1 MKMGGIRSRMLVA
14 ALLPVTLIAVL
25 LAGVFL
31 ATRLSDLG
39 AAHAQR
45 ARSLARQLAA
55 ASEYGLFS
63 ANVTHLQMIASGA
76 LLESDVRSV
85 AILNAQ
91 GYVLASTGQP
101 MRTMRPMLDGQENE
115 GFNPVS
121 QTDLLSQPIV
131 TTQLQLDDLFE
142 SSAIEH
148 DAKPK
153 LQGHVLIE
161 FSRDALN
168 QRERDMWTLGF
179 GVTLTGLLLGAYLA
193 LRLGQGVVRPI
204 MRVSNVIERIGR
216 GDLSVRVQLQ
226 PDDPL
231 HDLQVGLNQMAERL
245 ESGRDELEQRVTAA
259 THALRE
265 KKEEAETATLAKSR
279 FLAAASHDL
288 RQPTHA
294 LGMFV
299 ARLAQLPHDEQTLHL
314 IHKLDASVLA
324 MQDLLDGLLDISRLE
339 AQSVSVQLRPFP
351 LAELFDQLRESL
363 SVSAEDKGLRLRIR
377 PSAVWLMSDPIL
389 LQRILL
395 NLVANA
401 VRYTR
406 TGSVL
411 VACRPSADGLHA
423 RLEVWDSGI
432 GIDPE
437 HQRDIFKE
445 FYQVA
450 NAERDRSKGLG
461 LGLNIVQRT
470 VQLLGYRLQL
480 NSCLGQGT
488 RFSLQVPLM
497 PLGAATERRQAP
509 RVDAFEHLAGLHVL
523 VIEDDILAQEGLVSL
538 LESWGLEVCVA
549 EGLSEALEHLNSG
562 SALDL
567 IVSDY
572 RLRAGENGLAAIQQL
587 RLVAGRAIPACLLS
601 GNTDPGLMDA
611 CQEAGLTLL
620 HKPVRP
626 AKLRSLI
633 RRLSSDHQG
642 KVVDLP

>member
-14 ALLPVTLIAVL
+14 ALLPVTLIAML

-39 AAHAQR
+39 TAHAQR

-63 ANVTHLQMIASGA
+63 ANVTHLQIVANGA
-76 LLESDVRSV
+76 LLEPDVRSV

-91 GYVLASTGQP
+91 GAVLASTGKP
-101 MRTMRPMLDGQENE
+101 MRMLRTMLDGQENE
-115 GFNPVS
+115 GFNPVT
-121 QTDLLSQPIV
+121 QTDLLSQPIAA
-131 TTQLQLDDLFE
+131 TQLKLDDLFE
-142 SSAIEH
+142 APAIEA
-148 DAKPK
+148 DATPK
-153 LQGHVLIE
+153 LLGHVLIE

-168 QRERDMWTLGF
+168 QREREMWTLGF
-179 GVTLTGLLLGAYLA
+179 GVTLAGLLLGAYLA
-193 LRLGQGVVRPI
+193 LRLGQGVIRPI
-204 MRVSNVIERIGR
+204 MRVSYVIERIGS
-216 GDLSVRVQLQ
+216 GDLSARARVL

-231 HDLQVGLNQMAERL
+231 YDLQLGLNQMAERL
-245 ESGRDELEQRVTAA
+245 ESGRDELEQRVSAA
-259 THALRE
+259 TQALRE

-299 ARLAQLPHDEQTLHL
+299 ARLAQLPHDAQTLHL
-314 IHKLDASVLA
+314 INKLDVSVLA
-324 MQDLLDGLLDISRLE
+324 MQDLLDGLLDISRLD
-339 AQSVSVQLRPFP
+339 AQAVSVQQRPFP
-351 LAELFDQLRESL
+351 LDELFDQLRGSL
-363 SVSAEDKGLRLRIR
+363 SLSAEDKGLRLRVR
-377 PSAVWLMSDPIL
+377 PTAVWLMSDPIL

-423 RLEVWDSGI
+423 RLEVRDSGI

-437 HQRDIFKE
+437 HQQEIFKE
-445 FYQVA
+445 FYQVG
-450 NAERDRSKGLG
+450 NSERDRSKGLG

-470 VQLLGYRLQL
+470 AQLLGHRLQL

-488 RFSLQVPLM
+488 RFSLLVPLV
-497 PLGAATERRQAP
+497 PLGAAMDRRRSSRAETF
-509 RVDAFEHLAGLHVL
+509 DHLVGLHVL
-523 VIEDDILAQEGLVSL
+523 VIEDDILAQEGLVTL
-538 LESWGLEVCVA
+538 LESWGVQVCVA
-549 EGLSEALEHLNSG
+549 EGLSQALGHLNSG
-562 SALDL
+562 PGIDL

-572 RLRAGENGLAAIQQL
+572 RLRDGENGLAVVQQL
-587 RLVAGRAIPACLLS
+587 RLTAGRAIPACLLS
-601 GNTDPGLMDA
+601 GNTAPSLM
-611 CQEAGLTLL
+611 EAAREADLTLL

-633 RRLSSDHQG
+633 RRLSSMNQG
-642 KVVDLP
+642 DSVDFP

>member
-39 AAHAQR
+39 TAHAQR

-55 ASEYGLFS
+55 ASEYGMFA
-63 ANVTHLQMIASGA
+63 ANVTHLQMIANGA

-91 GYVLASTGQP
+91 GAVLASTGKS

-121 QTDLLSQPIV
+121 QTDLLSQPIAV
-131 TTQLQLDDLFE
+131 TQLQLDDLFE
-142 SSAIEH
+142 SSAIEQ

-153 LQGHVLIE
+153 LLGHVLIE

-168 QRERDMWTLGF
+168 QRELDMWMLGF
-179 GVTLTGLLLGAYLA
+179 GVTLTGLLIGAYLA
-193 LRLGQGVVRPI
+193 LRLGQGVIRPI
-204 MRVSNVIERIGR
+204 MRVSYVIERIGG
-216 GDLSVRVQLQ
+216 GDLSARARVL
-226 PDDPL
+226 PEDPL
-231 HDLQVGLNQMAERL
+231 HDLQLGLNQMAERL
-245 ESGRDELEQRVTAA
+245 ESGRDELEQRVSAA
-259 THALRE
+259 TQALRE

-299 ARLAQLPHDEQTLHL
+299 ARLAQLPHDTQTLHL
-314 IHKLDASVLA
+314 IQKLDASVVA
-324 MQDLLDGLLDISRLE
+324 MQDLLDGLLDISRLD
-339 AQSVSVQLRPFP
+339 AQAVSVQLRPFP
-351 LAELFDQLRESL
+351 LTDLFDQLRESW
-363 SVSAEDKGLRLRIR
+363 SVSAEDKGLRLRVR
-377 PSAVWLMSDPIL
+377 PTAVWLMSDPVL

-432 GIDPE
+432 GIAKE
-437 HQRDIFKE
+437 HQQEIFKE
-445 FYQVA
+445 FYQVG
-450 NAERDRSKGLG
+450 NSERDRSKGLG
-461 LGLNIVQRT
+461 LGLNIVHRT
-470 VQLLGYRLQL
+470 AQLLGHRLQL
-480 NSCLGQGT
+480 DSNLGQGT

-497 PLGAATERRQAP
+497 PLGAAVERRHSP
-509 RVDAFEHLAGLHVL
+509 RIEAFDHLVGLHVL

-538 LESWGLEVCVA
+538 LESWGLEVSVA
-549 EGLSEALEHLNSG
+549 ESLSQALKHVNSG
-562 SALDL
+562 TVLDL

-572 RLRAGENGLAAIQQL
+572 RLRDGENGLDVVQQL
-587 RLVAGRAIPACLLS
+587 CRSTGRSIPACLLS

-611 CQEAGLTLL
+611 CREAGLTLL

-633 RRLSSDHQG
+633 RRLSSGHQG
-642 KVVDLP
+642 DSVDLP